1 MSTKI
6 KLHKHD
12 FVLVP
17 PQIITANANI
27 PDSDRFGTRQLLN
40 GFEPL

>member
-1 MSTKI
+1 MATKI

-27 PDSDRFGTRQLLN
+27 PDSDRFGPH
-40 GFEPL
+40 PLS